1 MSASRLK
8 GKPLLEINNL
18 PIICHVVKKA
28 KETGIGKV
36 IVATED
42 KEIVVAV
49 EKNDGKA
56 ILTGNHKTGTDR
68 IFEAFQKLKI
78 TDVEYV
84 VNLQGDEPMID
95 PNDIINLN
103 NLMIKNNSDIGTL
116 ASEVKE
122 DSILNNENIVKVITK
137 EKLENNK
144 FTKALNFSRKNL
156 SKQNSNIYHH
166 IGIYA
171 YKVSVL
177 EKFINFNQTK
187 NEIENR
193 LEQLRALDNNNFTK
207 ALNFSRKDLSKQDSN
222 IYHHIGIYAY
232 KVSVLE
238 KFINFNQTKNEVKN
252 RLEQLR
258 ALDNNI
264 TIMVALAKSSPIGID
279 TKEDYLAIKKI
290 MEYKS

>member
-8 GKPLLEINNL
+8 DKPLLEINNL

-42 KEIVVAV
+42 KEIVTVV

-78 TDVEYV
+78 TDVDYI

-95 PNDIINLN
+95 PKDIINLN
-103 NLMIKNNSDIGTL
+103 NLMIKNNSDMGTL
-116 ASEVKE
+116 ASKIKE
-122 DSILNNENIVKVITK
+122 YSTLNNENIVKVTTK
-137 EKLENNK
+137 EKLENN
-144 FTKALNFSRKNL
+144 
-156 SKQNSNIYHH
+156 
-166 IGIYA
+166 
-171 YKVSVL
+171 
-177 EKFINFNQTK
+177 
-187 NEIENR
+187 
-193 LEQLRALDNNNFTK
+193 NFTR
-207 ALNFSRKDLSKQDSN
+207 ALNFSRKDLSKQNSN
-222 IYHHIGIYAY
+222 IYHHVGVYAY

-238 KFINFNQTKNEVKN
+238 KFINFNQTKNEVEN

-264 TIMVALAKSSPIGID
+264 TIMVALAKSSSIGID
-279 TKEDYLAIKKI
+279 TKEDYIAIKKI
-290 MEYKS
+290 MEYK